1 MGQIPLFCT
10 ILPLAHEWKR
20 KALKKHRHEAI
31 CQFDRMDD
39 SFGPLLAA
47 CDSAHRALSD
57 NLVDFI
63 AIQNLGLGRHAEPVN
78 DYRLIYAAICTL
90 KIGQLESG
98 LRGLKPENI
107 INRVPC
113 KRKI

>member
-1 MGQIPLFCT
+1 METPS
-10 ILPLAHEWKR
+10 
-20 KALKKHRHEAI
+20 LKKHRHEAI

-47 CDSAHRALSD
+47 CDFAHRAPSD

-63 AIQNLGLGRHAEPVN
+63 AIQNPGLGRHAEPVH
-78 DYRLIYAAICTL
+78 DYRLIHVAICAL
-90 KIGQLESG
+90 RIGQLESE
-98 LRGLKPENI
+98 LRGLKPENK